1 MVLMSPEDLKKLS
14 TRRCD
19 VDVGRRVTSQ
29 KKLPTSTAEPSLA
42 LRDAG
47 GCGKSFLWLD
57 EEKTNE
63 KPRLKPA
70 IPSVCQWKCVF
81 PGIAL
86 AKQIFSKLN
95 KKYFKIQLKVLR
107 EKLFLAEEV
116 FFSRCGSFGRLKF
129 CWLENEPWDVAR
141 SRAWPWPSWP
151 SPSSWP
157 SSTLARTATTM
168 IQQKVRLSCFS
179 ADDSV

>member
-42 LRDAG
+42 LRDAV

-129 CWLENEPWDVAR
+129 CWLENEP
-141 SRAWPWPSWP
+141 
-151 SPSSWP
+151 
-157 SSTLARTATTM
+157 
-168 IQQKVRLSCFS
+168 
-179 ADDSV
+179 